1 MKKILAAVL
10 AVGTALAAGEA
21 PQGGGWTQDFE
32 AAKARAAKEGKDLLI
47 DFTGSDW
54 CGWCVKLKKE
64 VFDTES
70 FLAEAPKH
78 FVLVELDFP
87 RKTEQDPKI
96 KEQNQKL
103 MQEFGV
109 KGFPS
114 IFLASADGTPYAR
127 TGYQPGGPKPYLE
140 SLAALKAGK
149 GEAETLRTKAEKAQ
163 GVERARLL
171 DAYLTAQ
178 EKSGMAGKGRKKVV
192 NEIITLDADNGAGLK
207 GKYETRQKLESAQA
221 ALQKNDVETAL
232 TTLEEVIG
240 SASAEAA
247 AKQQAYFFKGM
258 ILAQAK
264 KDAAGAIAALEA
276 AQKADPQS
284 PRAEQIAAAIQHLKQ
299 QGQGGAH

>member
-10 AVGTALAAGEA
+10 AVGTAVAAGDA
-21 PQGGGWTQDFE
+21 PQGAWTEDFE
-32 AAKARAAKEGKDLLI
+32 AAKARAVKEGKDLLI

-64 VFDTES
+64 VFDTED

-87 RKTEQDPKI
+87 RKSEQDPKV

-114 IFLASADGTPYAR
+114 IFLASADGTPYAK

-149 GEAETLRTKAEKAQ
+149 GEAETLLAKAEKAQ
-163 GVERARLL
+163 GVERARFL
-171 DAYLTAQ
+171 DAYLAAQ
-178 EKSGMAGKGRKKVV
+178 EKSGIAGKGRKKIVK
-192 NEIITLDADNGAGLK
+192 EIVSLDAENAAGLK
-207 GKYETRQKLESAQA
+207 GKYEIRQKLESAQA
-221 ALQKNDVETAL
+221 ALQKQDVEGAL
-232 TTLEEVIG
+232 SALDEVIG
-240 SASAEAA
+240 SASAEAS
-247 AKQQAYFFKGM
+247 AKQQAHFFKGM
-258 ILAQAK
+258 VLAQAK
-264 KDAAGAIAALEA
+264 KDVPGALAALEEA
-276 AQKADPQS
+276 RKADPQS
-284 PRAEQIAAAIQHLKQ
+284 QYVERIAAAIQHLKQ
-299 QGQGGAH
+299 QQGGAH